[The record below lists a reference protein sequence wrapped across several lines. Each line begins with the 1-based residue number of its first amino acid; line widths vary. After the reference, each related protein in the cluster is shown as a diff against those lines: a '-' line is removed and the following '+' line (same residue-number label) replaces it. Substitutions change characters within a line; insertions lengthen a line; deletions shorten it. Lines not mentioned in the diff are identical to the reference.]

1 MSKEDTRE
9 LAVQEFGAT
18 AYSAGTRE
26 KASAGRVMFRSR
38 QATARRQQLMML
50 TLVFSDVMLA
60 LFIWNAASVLQ
71 GIWGRGVLS
80 ELAAVGIIPNVAIWI
95 LLRVLLGLYPGYT
108 LNPAEELRRQ
118 TYAAAATLAIIAIFA
133 IALQAG
139 NSLSRLL
146 LVLGFLG
153 LVLLAPLVR
162 HFVKHGMMKLG
173 LWGKPVVVIG
183 AYEPGAHMVRTFLK
197 ERRLGFIPVAVFD
210 DHRVPA
216 DRKLEGVPYGGTLA
230 DANDFAGKYGVD
242 TAIFAMP
249 YARHD
254 EVAKFAN
261 LASTSFQHVIIIP
274 NSYGVTNAAVIAVD
288 LAGTF
293 GVEIKH
299 NLLNPWAQR
308 AKRVLDLGI
317 AVVGGV
323 LVLPFFLVLSLLVW
337 LESGGAVFYKDLRM
351 GQGAKPFPCVKFR
364 TMVPDAEAELQRLLQ
379 ENVELREEYLK
390 YHKLRDDPRITRV
403 GRFLRK
409 TSLDELPQVWNVLRG
424 EMSLVGPRPYL
435 PRESLDIGIIQSE
448 ILRVPPGI
456 TGLWQVNGRNQTSFS
471 ERVQL
476 DAYYVRN
483 WSVWLDLVL
492 LARTAHTVILGRG
505 AR

>member
-1 MSKEDTRE
+1 MSKEHTME
-9 LAVQEFGAT
+9 VAVQEFGAT
-18 AYSAGTRE
+18 AAYSAGTRE
-26 KASAGRVMFRSR
+26 KAPAGRVVFRSR
-38 QATARRQQLMML
+38 HATARRQHLIIL
-50 TLVFSDVMLA
+50 TLVLSDIMLA

-80 ELAAVGIIPNVAIWI
+80 ELAAVGTIPNVAIWI

-139 NSLSRLL
+139 NLSRLL

-153 LVLLAPLVR
+153 LFLLAPLVR
-162 HFVKHGMMKLG
+162 YFVKHGMMKLG

-183 AYEPGAHMVRTFLK
+183 AYEPGAQMVRTFLK

-230 DANDFAGKYGVD
+230 DAKDFAGEYGVD
-242 TAIFAMP
+242 TAILAMP
-249 YARHD
+249 DARHD

-261 LASTSFQHVIIIP
+261 LASTGFRHVIVIP
-274 NSYGVTNAAVIAVD
+274 NLYAVKNAAVIALD

-337 LESGGAVFYKDLRM
+337 LESGGAIFYKDLRM
-351 GQGAKPFPCVKFR
+351 GLGAKPFPCIKFR

-456 TGLWQVNGRNQTSFS
+456 TGMWQVNGRNQTYFS